1 MPNFAANLS
10 TLFTELPFLDRFAAA
25 RKAGFRAAEFQAPYD
40 FAAADIAACAEAAGL
55 KIVLFN
61 APMGDAKAGDRGFA
75 AQPGRE
81 ADFDASIAKAL
92 DYARVL
98 DCRQIHVLAG
108 LATAEGRAKQEA
120 VYVANLQRAAGKAA
134 AQGVTLLIEPLNRRD
149 NPGYF
154 LNTTRDGDRASSI
167 ASGMRN
173 VALQFDLYHCQIS
186 EGDLAQHIR
195 DLKGRYPHVQIAN
208 VPGRHEPGQGE
219 IDFAFLFDLFDEIG
233 YGGWIG
239 CEYRPKNGT
248 LPGLAWGRR
257 WGIGG

>member
-1 MPNFAANLS
+1 MPNFAANVS

-25 RKAGFRAAEFQAPYD
+25 RAAGFRAIEFQAPYD
-40 FAAADIAACAEAAGL
+40 FGADEIAAHAEAAGL

-61 APMGDAKAGDRGFA
+61 APMGNAKAGERGFG

-81 ADFDASIAKAL
+81 SDFDASIATAL

-108 LATAEGRAKQEA
+108 LESAAGRAQQEA
-120 VYVANLQRAAGKAA
+120 VYVANLQRAAANAA
-134 AQGVTLLIEPLNRRD
+134 AQNVTLLIEPLNRRD

-154 LNTTRDGDRASSI
+154 LGSTREAIAILDRVAQ
-167 ASGMRN
+167 AN

-208 VPGRHEPGQGE
+208 VPGRHEPGRGE

-239 CEYRPKNGT
+239 CEYRPKYGT
-248 LPGLAWGRR
+248 LAGLRWGCR

>member
-10 TLFTELPFLDRFAAA
+10 TLFTELPFPDRFAAA
-25 RKAGFRAAEFQAPYD
+25 HKAGFRAVEFQAPYE
-40 FAAADIAACAEAAGL
+40 FAADALAACAEAAGVE
-55 KIVLFN
+55 IVLFN
-61 APMGDAKAGDRGFA
+61 APMGNVKAGERGFG
-75 AQPGRE
+75 AQVGRE
-81 ADFDASIAKAL
+81 ADFDASIATAL

-108 LATAEGRAKQEA
+108 LENEAGRVQQEA
-120 VYVANLQRAAGKAA
+120 VYVANLRRAA
-134 AQGVTLLIEPLNRRD
+134 AQAAARGVTLLIEPLNRRD

-154 LNTTRDGDRASSI
+154 LASTREAIAILDRVAQP
-167 ASGMRN
+167 N

-195 DLKGRYPHVQIAN
+195 DLNGRYPHVQIAN
-208 VPGRHEPGQGE
+208 VPGRHEPGRGE

-239 CEYRPKNGT
+239 CEYRPKHGT
-248 LPGLAWGRR
+248 LAGLRWGRR